1 MQEMSVKYAV
11 NVTRLAAAGTAAC
24 GTMKTAVSAAAKR
37 TNHPFS
43 REMK

>member
-1 MQEMSVKYAV
+1 MQEMGVKYVV

-24 GTMKTAVSAAAKR
+24 GITRAAVPAAAKR